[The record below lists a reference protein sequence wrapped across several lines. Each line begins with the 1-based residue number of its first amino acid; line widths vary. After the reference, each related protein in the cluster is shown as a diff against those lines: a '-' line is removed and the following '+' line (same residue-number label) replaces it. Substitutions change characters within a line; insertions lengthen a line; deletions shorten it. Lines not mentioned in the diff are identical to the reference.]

1 VKDIRI
7 ESFLS
12 DLLFIGIENEG
23 LWVEGKEI
31 YDICDWDGTFYK
43 QRLL

>member
-12 DLLFIGIENEG
+12 DLLFIGIESEG
-23 LWVEGKEI
+23 LWVEGKETG
-31 YDICDWDGTFYK
+31 DKCDWNDDV
-43 QRLL
+43 